1 MEGQSKVDAV
11 EAIVNVLIYL
21 VISFSLFAMIVF
33 VAFPKYLPLEKIVS
47 ILIFVLVL
55 FVIFG
60 LAEIYL
66 YRLVDWFYGREPT
79 WETASWGYLLVYAI
93 ATSLQNVGILLA
105 LFLGKKY
112 FDTQLD
118 LKTAEATK
126 RENELRILKAQ
137 IDPHF
142 LFNNL
147 NSVDTLIDSN
157 PQLAREYIQKLSKL
171 YRYLLKTR
179 DDVVVSLEE
188 ELAFAQNYIFLLENR
203 FGDAFVFKVENGANF
218 FNKLIPPGA
227 LQTVLENV
235 IKHNSATSD
244 EPVITTI
251 SINENEVLIS
261 NNIQSAG
268 ISDDA
273 GGSGLKNLQSRFRL
287 LGDKKIKIEST
298 DFFKVTIPLINQIY
312 E

>member
-1 MEGQSKVDAV
+1 MEDYSQVGFL

-21 VISFSLFAMIVF
+21 VMSFSLWATIVF
-33 VAFPKYLPLEKIVS
+33 FVFPKYLPLEKIFS
-47 ILIFVLVL
+47 ILLSVIILFLV
-55 FVIFG
+55 FG

-66 YRLVDWFYGREPT
+66 YRFIDWIYGRAPT
-79 WETASWGYLLVYAI
+79 WGNVSISYLPILAI
-93 ATSLQNVGILLA
+93 GLSLQNVGVLLA

-126 RENELRILKAQ
+126 KENELNILKAQ

-179 DDVVVSLEE
+179 DDAVVSLEE
-188 ELAFAQNYIFLLENR
+188 ELAFAKNYVFLLENR
-203 FGDAFVFKVENGANF
+203 FGDAFVFKFEKDIDASD
-218 FNKLIPPGA
+218 KLIPPGA

-235 IKHNSATSD
+235 IKHNSATS
-244 EPVITTI
+244 EQPVITNI
-251 SINENEVLIS
+251 SI
-261 NNIQSAG
+261 
-268 ISDDA
+268 
-273 GGSGLKNLQSRFRL
+273 
-287 LGDKKIKIEST
+287 
-298 DFFKVTIPLINQIY
+298 DFDY
-312 E
+312 